1 MRPKYGSARAELSF
15 SINGLT
21 SREDLLFRS
30 YMRVVAQET
39 LQNWLY
45 KPFAYDQLGNF
56 KVDLQVVTEDKL
68 PRELLTEITSPQTMV
83 ISHIERR
90 KLGFIC
96 LPIDPKKLEN
106 ELNRQGILLTSAR
119 TRTIASGCV
128 STTKADYSHE
138 SVRLL
143 RWPPPRLLGSAQ
155 RIQLATLMAGQA
167 VTLAVLQK
175 RSQQPAQTCLD
186 FVLELQK
193 AGFLYR
199 CIDSRPKPITGA
211 SKKLP
216 LPLGLLARIRNRLGL
231 QTGSTN

>member
-1 MRPKYGSARAELSF
+1 MTFRSSTARVDLSF
-15 SINGLT
+15 SVNGLT
-21 SREDLLFRS
+21 PSEDLLFRS
-30 YMRVVAQET
+30 YMRVVSQQT

-45 KPFAYDQLGNF
+45 KSCTYDQLDNF

-68 PRELLTEITSPQTMV
+68 PSELLIQNSSPQTIV

-90 KLGFIC
+90 KLGFMC
-96 LPIDPKKLEN
+96 LPINPKQLEN
-106 ELNRQGILLTSAR
+106 ELNRQGLLLTSAH
-119 TRTIASGCV
+119 ALLMSSGHTFPKK
-128 STTKADYSHE
+128 SADSNE

-143 RWPPPRLLGSAQ
+143 RWPPPGLLGSPQ
-155 RIQLATLMAGQA
+155 RIQLATLMAGRA
-167 VTLAVLQK
+167 VTLATLQK

-186 FVLELQK
+186 FILELQK
-193 AGFLYR
+193 AGLLYR